1 MKKKELFYK
10 IKKASKIRK
19 LWMLRFYVIS
29 LNYLVEIILALY
41 VGLSI
46 YNFLT
51 SKSVLGNLVL
61 GITGLYL
68 VWTCLAILFISQLV
82 TMFINIHDNIEDVR
96 NKMVNPDF
104 QVNLNDEKDLEES
117 FRWKSLATIIAIVLA
132 IIFSIFNLK
141 GKKYPVSIT
150 KNNSTK
156 NEFIE
161 KYDRIKKSGSSDF
174 KLRELIKDYSSV
186 DNWTGI
192 LHKKKTDHHYM
203 GGLMGNNNNIE
214 IESSVNKLHLSIE
227 NSFANNTMIQDI
239 GDKEVVI
246 FDGKLNHSNNH
257 VLALSI
263 NLYSISR
270 FHE

>member
-1 MKKKELFYK
+1 MKKKELLYEIKKAFK
-10 IKKASKIRK
+10 IKK
-19 LWMLRFYVIS
+19 LWLLRFYVIS

-46 YNFLT
+46 YNFFT

-132 IIFSIFNLK
+132 IIFSIVNLK
-141 GKKYPVSIT
+141 VKKDPISIT

-161 KYDRIKKSGSSDF
+161 KYDRIKKSGSSDYQ
-174 KLRELIKDYSSV
+174 LRELIKDYTSV

-192 LHKKKTDHHYM
+192 LHKKKTDHNYM
-203 GGLMGNNNNIE
+203 GGLMGNNNIE

-227 NSFANNTMIQDI
+227 NSFANNSMIQDI
-239 GDKEVVI
+239 GDNEVVI
-246 FDGKLNHSNNH
+246 FDGKLNQSINRI
-257 VLALSI
+257 LGLSI